1 MGFWWDECLHVVW
14 LLLKTLVIIFTC
26 GNTTSS
32 LDALDGYK
40 ERQDYI
46 LYSQLLKLLAIQV
59 CVSE

>member
-1 MGFWWDECLHVVW
+1 M
-14 LLLKTLVIIFTC
+14 
-26 GNTTSS
+26 SS